1 MIAQAEKDLNDKWW
15 FYYEFMKLHIGFNN
29 LIILISI
36 LAMFNINIIIIDIHL
51 LFIINHENFFSS
63 FI

>member
-1 MIAQAEKDLNDKWW
+1 
-15 FYYEFMKLHIGFNN
+15 MKLHIGFNN